1 MTETGIKD
9 YNIKDYNLIQTTRNS
24 DWDGDMQ
31 EKIGNGKLQIKF
43 PVGLKLIII
52 VSLIVI
58 VAMSVLTYISLN
70 FFERETENRIRD
82 NNISLSQTV
91 ANQSEKE
98 IFQLLDSANLLFQ
111 LGLMSNEDT
120 SLVEDFFANSRSL
133 IFVGIPGSDFSF
145 SNRDWFRA
153 SGIFNESA
161 TLESIMATHSE
172 NLDRARAGETL
183 IINISPLI
191 PNLHSPVIAFFAP
204 FLFGTER
211 QTFVVLA
218 DVGAS
223 LAESVQSQ
231 EGFTTTMI
239 INSEGEILAHPDP
252 ARVLGGENLR
262 NSEIF
267 EKLYAQGLPRGQI
280 FYEEETDDGLV
291 SVMGSFALISIGNLG
306 VVTTV
311 READAFAVMKSIRIL
326 NWSLLGIVLSFAIL
340 GVYFFSQ
347 SLSNPLKELTLATMQ
362 IKVGNYDITIN
373 PRTKDEVGQLAQN
386 FSSMVPSLRARERLF
401 QKTEVF
407 VNKQVAQ
414 MIDNDTLP
422 EHAETKEVT
431 VFFSDIRDFTPMS
444 EAMGD
449 PQLVINNLTEYFG
462 IMVPCIEQTQ
472 GTVDKFIGD
481 AVMAVWGSM
490 HNLENSAENAINA
503 SLMMRTALRKFNVGR
518 GSIERPI
525 FQIGCGLNSGPAT
538 VGIMGDPSSKMEWA
552 HMGDTVNLASRIE
565 ALNKLMGTDI
575 IISQSTANCVE
586 GIFNLVPLKKI
597 KIKGKSEPQRI
608 YAVLGRMG
616 DKTQPK
622 SLGELRTMIG
632 ITDAFGKT
640 SDSKVIEY
648 EILDS

>member
-1 MTETGIKD
+1 MQRETE
-9 YNIKDYNLIQTTRNS
+9 NS
-24 DWDGDMQ
+24 
-31 EKIGNGKLQIKF
+31 KLRTQF
-43 PVGLKLIII
+43 PVSMKLIII
-52 VSLIVI
+52 VSLIV
-58 VAMSVLTYISLN
+58 VAAMSILTYISLY

-98 IFQLLDSANLLFQ
+98 ILQLFDSANLLFQ
-111 LGLMSNEDT
+111 IGLASSGDAL
-120 SLVEDFFANSRSL
+120 LVEDFFANSRSL
-133 IFVGIPGSDFSF
+133 IFVGIPGSELGF

-161 TLESIMATHSE
+161 ILESIIGA
-172 NLDRARAGETL
+172 NLETANRARGGETL
-183 IINISPLI
+183 VINVSPLI
-191 PNLHSPVIAFFAP
+191 PNLDSPVIALFAP

-211 QTFVVLA
+211 QSFVVLA

-239 INSEGEILAHPDP
+239 INSEGEILAHPDS

-267 EKLYAQGLPRGQI
+267 EKMYTQGLPRGQI
-280 FYEEETDDGLV
+280 LYEEETEEGLL

-306 VVTTV
+306 VITTV
-311 READAFAVMKSIRIL
+311 READAFAVVRSIRIL

-347 SLSNPLKELTLATMQ
+347 SLSNPLKELTSATMQ
-362 IKVGNYDITIN
+362 IKIGNYDITIR
-373 PRTKDEVGQLAQN
+373 PRTKDEVGLLARN
-386 FSSMVPSLRARERLF
+386 FSSMVPSLMARERLF
-401 QKTEVF
+401 QKTESF

-414 MIDNDTLP
+414 MIDDDTLP

-431 VFFSDIRDFTPMS
+431 VFFSDVRNFTSMS

-449 PQLVINNLTEYFG
+449 PQLVIDNLSGYFRA
-462 IMVPCIEQTQ
+462 MVPYIEQTQ

-490 HNLENSAENAINA
+490 HQLENPAENAINA
-503 SLMMRTALRKFNVGR
+503 SLMMRAALRKFNIDR
-518 GSIERPI
+518 GSVERPI
-525 FQIGCGLNSGPAT
+525 FQIGCGLSSGPAT

-565 ALNKLMGTDI
+565 ALNKPMGTDI
-575 IISQSTANCVE
+575 IISQSTANRVE
-586 GIFNLVPLKKI
+586 GIFSLVPLQRI
-597 KIKGKSEPQRI
+597 KVKGKSEPQPI
-608 YAVLGRMG
+608 YAVLGRM
-616 DKTQPK
+616 DDEIRPK
-622 SLGELRTMIG
+622 SLDELRTMIG
-632 ITDAFGKT
+632 ITSVSGKISEET
-640 SDSKVIEY
+640 KY